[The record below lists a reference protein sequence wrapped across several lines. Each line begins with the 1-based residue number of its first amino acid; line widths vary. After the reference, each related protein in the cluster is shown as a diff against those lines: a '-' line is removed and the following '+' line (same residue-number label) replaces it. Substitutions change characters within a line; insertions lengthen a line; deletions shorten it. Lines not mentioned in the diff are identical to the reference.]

1 MNPTKVDSLKK
12 DLWLISYDFS
22 SDKTNYF
29 RVNST
34 RKLYLLRKI
43 YPLVSS
49 KPSQYTTTQNLSHP
63 KILHRLGFKNSLKSD
78 LVISCKNNHAK
89 SKDLIACSQ

>member
-12 DLWLISYDFS
+12 DLQLFSYEFS
-22 SDKTNYF
+22 SDKSYCF

-34 RKLYLLRKI
+34 RKSYLLKKI

-49 KPSQYTTTQNLSHP
+49 NPSQYRITQNWIHS
-63 KILHRLGFKNSLKSD
+63 KILHKLGFKNP
-78 LVISCKNNHAK
+78 
-89 SKDLIACSQ
+89 